1 MAIQKEP
8 KQVCSLR
15 LGVNEYGWL
24 VRYCD
29 EQDITMSYVMRKALQ
44 MYRTAITNKRNK
56 EKISNSKVWGQP
68 IKIIKNEEYE
78 NIVEL
83 NEEVFSN
90 AVDKLSPSA
99 LKVWY
104 YFYKNEIGSVI
115 YCKIQEA
122 NMTKQKIIYTRWI
135 MMRLLERGFRFVD
148 SFQNPTNPELLVWAF
163 EDNEEFEKAFAEIV
177 KEGRNY
183 GD

>member
-115 YCKIQEA
+115 YCKIQD
-122 NMTKQKIIYTRWI
+122 I
-135 MMRLLERGFRFVD
+135 GVD
-148 SFQNPTNPELLVWAF
+148 NCDRCFDELIEKGYLVEQEDGSFTFYDFP
-163 EDNEEFEKAFAEIV
+163 
-177 KEGRNY
+177 
-183 GD
+183 